1 MRAEHQM
8 EIQCEPE
15 RLWSF
20 IEEPEKQKLWM
31 KGLLENRPLQNGPT
45 EVGSRFHM
53 KIKEGGKVG
62 EYEGIVTAYDPYKH
76 LAIRFWPV
84 NKQKEKSFTC
94 DSSYRLTS
102 LRQKHTRLDYVCSV
116 ECGGFMKVMSF
127 LFGAFMKMQLKSF
140 MKALKSHAEKPET
153 PVGVR

>member
-1 MRAEHQM
+1 MRGEYQM
-8 EIQCEPE
+8 EVQCEPE

-31 KGLLENRPLQNGPT
+31 KGLLENRSLQNGPT
-45 EVGSRFHM
+45 EVGSRFMM

-76 LAIRFWPV
+76 LAIRV
-84 NKQKEKSFTC
+84 LGGKEKSFSC

-102 LRQKHTRLDYVCSV
+102 LRQKHTRLDYVC
-116 ECGGFMKVMSF
+116 EIKCGGFMKLMSF
-127 LFGAFMKMQLKSF
+127 LFAPLMKMQLKSF
-140 MKALKSHAEKPET
+140 MKALKTHAEKSET